1 MICWAL
7 VLAADMLAG
16 LAARVKKVRTKFVVA
31 VDKGLRNRVL
41 REAMKSGVVGDVVVV
56 GVGVWKVEVNVR

>member
-1 MICWAL
+1 
-7 VLAADMLAG
+7 MLAG